1 MRIRS
6 EIRPVTN
13 TPLIWAEIDLNAVA
27 ANTCELRRVTRPEA
41 RLLVAVKANAYGH
54 GLVEVA
60 RQALQSGADTLG
72 VARMPEAL
80 ALRDAGIDAPVLV
93 FGYTPPS
100 DAEALLRHD
109 LIQTVYALE
118 TARAYSERIG
128 KSGGRLKVHLKVDTG
143 MGRLGILPD
152 TRRYVEPGMTVSDHA
167 IREVLAIAGLNELK
181 LEGIF
186 THFASSDS
194 ADKSFAEQQFDRF
207 LAFLDQ
213 LKRSG
218 FEFELRHAANS
229 GAIIDMPH
237 THLDMVRAGVSLYGL
252 YPSDE
257 VDKSR
262 IDLTPVMTLKA
273 RIVHLKKVPAGFP
286 VSYGMT
292 HTTQAPT
299 TIATVPVGYADGF
312 NRRLSNRGY
321 VLVRGEKAPIVGRVC
336 MDLTMIDVGHIPGV
350 ALEDEVVILGRQ
362 ANAAISADELAG
374 LLDTINYEITSAI
387 AARVPRVFLKS

>member
-1 MRIRS
+1 M
-6 EIRPVTN
+6 TD
-13 TPLIWAEIDLNAVA
+13 TPLIWAEIDLDAVA
-27 ANTCELRRVTRPEA
+27 ANVRELRRVTRPEA

-54 GLVEVA
+54 GLVEIA
-60 RQALQSGADTLG
+60 RQALESGADALG

-93 FGYTPPS
+93 FGFTPPS
-100 DAEALLRHD
+100 DVETLVRHD
-109 LIQTVYALE
+109 LIQTVYALK
-118 TARAYSERIG
+118 TARAYAELIG

-152 TRRYVEPGMTVSDHA
+152 SRRYVEPGMDISDHA
-167 IREVLAIAGLNELK
+167 VRAVLDIAGLHELM

-194 ADKSFAEQQFDRF
+194 ADKRFAEEQFDIF
-207 LAFLDQ
+207 MALLDQ

-218 FEFELRHAANS
+218 LEFEVRHAANS

-252 YPSDE
+252 YPSGE

-273 RIVHLKKVPAGFP
+273 RIAHLKKVPAGFP

-299 TIATVPVGYADGF
+299 TVATVPVGYADGF
-312 NRRLSNRGY
+312 NRRLSNRGHM
-321 VLVRGEKAPIVGRVC
+321 LVRGQKAPIIGRVC
-336 MDLTMIDVGHIPGV
+336 MDLTMIDVGHIPGAAV
-350 ALEDEVVILGRQ
+350 EDEVVILGRQ
-362 ANAAISADELAG
+362 ANEAITADELAD

-387 AARVPRVFLKS
+387 TARVPRVYLKR

>member
-1 MRIRS
+1 
-6 EIRPVTN
+6 VTN
-13 TPLIWAEIDLNAVA
+13 TPLIRAEIDLDAVA
-27 ANTCELRRVTRPEA
+27 ANTRELRRITRPEA

-60 RQALQSGADTLG
+60 RQALKSGADALG

-80 ALRDAGIDAPVLV
+80 ALRDAGIDAPVLI
-93 FGYTPPS
+93 FGFTPPS
-100 DAEALLRHD
+100 DAEILVRYD
-109 LIQTVYALE
+109 LIQTVYTFE
-118 TARAYSERIG
+118 TARAYAERIG
-128 KSGGRLKVHLKVDTG
+128 KSGGRLRVHLKIDTG

-152 TRRYVEPGMTVSDHA
+152 SRRHVEPGMAVSDRA
-167 IREVLAIAGLNELK
+167 VQEVTDIAGLKELT

-194 ADKSFAEQQFDRF
+194 ADKSFAEQQFDTF
-207 LAFLDQ
+207 LAFLGQ

-218 FEFELRHAANS
+218 LEFEVRHAANS
-229 GAIIDMPH
+229 GAIIDMPN
-237 THLDMVRAGVSLYGL
+237 THLDMVRAGVSLYGM

-262 IDLTPVMTLKA
+262 IELTPVMTLKA
-273 RIVHLKKVPAGFP
+273 RIAHLKMVPAGFP

-299 TIATVPVGYADGF
+299 IIATVPIGYADGF
-312 NRRLSNRGY
+312 NRRLSNRGHM
-321 VLVRGEKAPIVGRVC
+321 LVRGQKAPIVGRVC

-350 ALEDEVVILGRQ
+350 TVEDEVVILGRQ
-362 ANAAISADELAG
+362 ANETITADELAG
-374 LLDTINYEITSAI
+374 LLGTINYEITAAI
-387 AARVPRVFLKS
+387 TSRVPRIYLKS

>member
-1 MRIRS
+1 
-6 EIRPVTN
+6 VTD
-13 TPLIWAEIDLNAVA
+13 TPLIWAEIDLDAVA
-27 ANTCELRRVTRPEA
+27 ANVRELRRITRPEA

-60 RQALQSGADTLG
+60 RQALVHGADTLG
-72 VARMPEAL
+72 VARLPEAL
-80 ALRDAGIDAPVLV
+80 SLRSAGIDAPVLI

-100 DAEALLRHD
+100 DVEALARHD

-118 TARAYSERIG
+118 TARAYAERIG

-152 TRRYVEPGMTVSDHA
+152 SRRYVEPGMDISDHA
-167 IREVLAIAGLNELK
+167 VREVLDIAGLHELM

-186 THFASSDS
+186 THFASADS
-194 ADKSFAEQQFDRF
+194 ADKRFAEKQFGTF
-207 LAFLDQ
+207 MAFLDQ

-218 FEFELRHAANS
+218 LEFEVRHAANS

-292 HTTQAPT
+292 HTTLAPT

-312 NRRLSNRGY
+312 NRRLSNRGQM
-321 VLVRGEKAPIVGRVC
+321 LVHGQRAPIVGRVC
-336 MDLTMIDVGHIPGV
+336 MDLTMLDVGHIPGV
-350 ALEDEVVILGRQ
+350 AIEDEVVILGRQ
-362 ANAAISADELAG
+362 VNEEITVEDIAG
-374 LLDTINYEITSAI
+374 LLNTINYEITSAI
-387 AARVPRVFLKS
+387 TARVPRVYLKS

>member
-1 MRIRS
+1 M
-6 EIRPVTN
+6 TG
-13 TPLIWAEIDLNAVA
+13 TPLIWAEIDLDAVA
-27 ANTCELRRVTRPEA
+27 ANVRELRRITRPAA

-54 GLVEVA
+54 GLVAVA
-60 RQALQSGADTLG
+60 RQALAHGADALG
-72 VARMPEAL
+72 VARLPEAVT
-80 ALRDAGIDAPVLV
+80 LRSAGINAPVLI

-100 DAEALLRHD
+100 DVEALVRHD
-109 LIQTVYALE
+109 LIQTVYAPE
-118 TARAYSERIG
+118 TARAYAGRIG
-128 KSGGRLKVHLKVDTG
+128 KSGGRLRVHLKVDTG

-152 TRRYVEPGMTVSDHA
+152 SRRHVAPGMDISGQTA
-167 IREVLAIAGLNELK
+167 RGVLDIAGLHELM

-194 ADKSFAEQQFDRF
+194 ADKGFAEEQFGTF
-207 LAFLDQ
+207 MAFLDQ

-218 FEFELRHAANS
+218 LEFEVRHAANS

-292 HTTQAPT
+292 HTTPAPT

-312 NRRLSNRGY
+312 NRRLSNRGHM
-321 VLVRGEKAPIVGRVC
+321 LVHGQKVPIVGRVC
-336 MDLTMIDVGHIPGV
+336 MDLTMIDVGGIPGV

-362 ANAAISADELAG
+362 AGEAIPAEDIAG
-374 LLDTINYEITSAI
+374 LLNTINYEITSAI
-387 AARVPRVFLKS
+387 TARVPRIYLKS

>member
-1 MRIRS
+1 
-6 EIRPVTN
+6 VTN
-13 TPLIWAEIDLNAVA
+13 TPLIWAEIDLDAVA
-27 ANTCELRRVTRPEA
+27 ANVRELRRVTRPEA

-54 GLVEVA
+54 GLVAVA
-60 RQALQSGADTLG
+60 RQALESGADALG

-80 ALRDAGIDAPVLV
+80 ALRDAGIDAPVLI
-93 FGYTPPS
+93 FGFTPPS
-100 DAEALLRHD
+100 DVEALYRHD
-109 LIQTVYALE
+109 LIQTVYAPE
-118 TARAYSERIG
+118 TARAYAEGIG
-128 KSGGRLKVHLKVDTG
+128 KTGGRLKVHLKVDTG

-152 TRRYVEPGMTVSDHA
+152 SRRYVEPGMAVSDHA
-167 IREVLAIAGLNELK
+167 VREVIDIAGLNELA

-194 ADKSFAEQQFDRF
+194 ADKRFAEEQFDTF
-207 LAFLDQ
+207 TAFLGQ

-218 FEFELRHAANS
+218 FEFEVRHAANS

-252 YPSDE
+252 YPSGE

-273 RIVHLKKVPAGFP
+273 RIAQLKKVPAGFP

-299 TIATVPVGYADGF
+299 VIATVPVGYADGF
-312 NRRLSNRGY
+312 NRRLSNRGHM
-321 VLVRGEKAPIVGRVC
+321 LVRGQRAPIVGRVC
-336 MDLTMIDVGHIPGV
+336 MDLTMIDVGHIAGV
-350 ALEDEVVILGRQ
+350 SVDDEVVILGRQ
-362 ANAAISADELAG
+362 ANEAITADKIAG

-387 AARVPRVFLKS
+387 TARVPRVYLKN

>member
-1 MRIRS
+1 
-6 EIRPVTN
+6 VTE
-13 TPLIWAEIDLNAVA
+13 TPLIRAEIDLDAVA
-27 ANTCELRRVTRPEA
+27 ANTCQLRRVTRPEA

-60 RQALQSGADTLG
+60 RQALESGADALG

-80 ALRDAGIDAPVLV
+80 ALRDAGIDAPVLI
-93 FGYTPPS
+93 FGFTPPS
-100 DAEALLRHD
+100 DVETLVRHD
-109 LIQTVYALE
+109 LIQTVYAPE
-118 TARAYSERIG
+118 TAKAYAEGIG
-128 KSGGRLKVHLKVDTG
+128 KTGGRLKVHLKVDTG

-152 TRRYVEPGMTVSDHA
+152 SRRYVEPGMSVSDHA
-167 IREVLAIAGLNELK
+167 VREVLAIAGLKELT

-194 ADKSFAEQQFDRF
+194 ADKRFAEEQFGTF
-207 LAFLDQ
+207 MAFLDQ

-218 FEFELRHAANS
+218 IEFELRHAANS
-229 GAIIDMPH
+229 GAVIDMPH

-262 IDLTPVMTLKA
+262 IDLIPVMTLTA

-292 HTTQAPT
+292 HRTPSPT
-299 TIATVPVGYADGF
+299 VIATVPVGYADGF
-312 NRRLSNRGY
+312 NRRLSNRGHM
-321 VLVRGEKAPIVGRVC
+321 LVRGQKAPIVGRVC
-336 MDLTMIDVGHIPGV
+336 MDLTMIDVGRIADV
-350 ALEDEVVILGRQ
+350 AVEDEVVILGRQ
-362 ANAAISADELAG
+362 ANEAITADDLAG
-374 LLDTINYEITSAI
+374 LLGTINYEITSAI
-387 AARVPRVFLKS
+387 TARVPRVFLKS

>member
-1 MRIRS
+1 MA
-6 EIRPVTN
+6 E
-13 TPLIWAEIDLNAVA
+13 TPLIWAEIDLDAVA
-27 ANTCELRRVTRPEA
+27 ANVSELRRVTRPEA

-60 RQALQSGADTLG
+60 RQALESGADALG

-80 ALRDAGIDAPVLV
+80 ALRDAGIDAPVLI
-93 FGYTPPS
+93 FGYTPPLS
-100 DAEALLRHD
+100 VEALVRHD
-109 LIQTVYALE
+109 LIQTVYAPE
-118 TARAYSERIG
+118 TARAYAERIG
-128 KSGGRLKVHLKVDTG
+128 NSGGRLRVHLKVDTG

-152 TRRYVEPGMTVSDHA
+152 SRRYVEPGIAVSDHA
-167 IREVLAIAGLNELK
+167 IHEVLDIAGLNELT

-194 ADKSFAEQQFDRF
+194 ADKHFAEEQFDMF
-207 LAFLDQ
+207 MVFLDQ

-218 FEFELRHAANS
+218 LEFELRHAANS

-273 RIVHLKKVPAGFP
+273 RIAHLKKVPAGFP

-312 NRRLSNRGY
+312 NRRLSNRGRM
-321 VLVRGEKAPIVGRVC
+321 LVRGQKAPIVGRVC

-350 ALEDEVVILGRQ
+350 AVEDEVVILGRQ
-362 ANAAISADELAG
+362 ANEAITADELAG
-374 LLDTINYEITSAI
+374 LLDTINYEFTSAI
-387 AARVPRVFLKS
+387 NARVPRIYLKS

>member
-1 MRIRS
+1 
-6 EIRPVTN
+6 VTE
-13 TPLIWAEIDLNAVA
+13 TPLIQAEIDLDAVA
-27 ANTCELRRVTRPEA
+27 TNTRELRRVTRPEA

-54 GLVEVA
+54 GLVAVA
-60 RQALQSGADTLG
+60 RQALGSGADALG

-80 ALRDAGIDAPVLV
+80 LLRDAGIDAPVLI
-93 FGYTPPS
+93 FGFTPPS
-100 DAEALLRHD
+100 DVEALVRHD

-152 TRRYVEPGMTVSDHA
+152 SRRYVEPGMPVSDHA
-167 IREVLAIAGLNELK
+167 IGEVLAIAALNELA

-194 ADKSFAEQQFDRF
+194 ADKGFAEQQFDRF
-207 LAFLDQ
+207 MAFLDQ
-213 LKRSG
+213 LKHAG
-218 FEFELRHAANS
+218 IEFEVRHAANS

-292 HTTQAPT
+292 HRTPSPT
-299 TIATVPVGYADGF
+299 VIATVPVGYADGF
-312 NRRLSNRGY
+312 NRRLSNRGHL
-321 VLVRGEKAPIVGRVC
+321 LVRGHKAPIVGRVC

-362 ANAAISADELAG
+362 ANAAITADDLAG
-374 LLDTINYEITSAI
+374 LLGTINYEITSAI
-387 AARVPRVFLKS
+387 TARVPRVFLKS

>member
-1 MRIRS
+1 MA
-6 EIRPVTN
+6 E
-13 TPLIWAEIDLNAVA
+13 TPLIWAEIDLNAIA
-27 ANTCELRRVTRPEA
+27 ANVRELRRVTRPEA

-54 GLVEVA
+54 GLLEVA
-60 RQALQSGADTLG
+60 RQALETGADALG
-72 VARMPEAL
+72 VARMPEGL

-93 FGYTPPS
+93 FGFTPPS
-100 DAEALLRHD
+100 DVEALVRHD
-109 LIQTVYALE
+109 LIQTVYTLD
-118 TARAYSERIG
+118 TARAYAERIG

-152 TRRYVEPGMTVSDHA
+152 SRRYVEPGMAVSDHA
-167 IREVLAIAGLNELK
+167 VQEVTDIASLKELT

-194 ADKSFAEQQFDRF
+194 ADKSFAEQQFDTF
-207 LAFLDQ
+207 MAFLGQ
-213 LKRSG
+213 LKRAG
-218 FEFELRHAANS
+218 LEFELRHAANS
-229 GAIIDMPH
+229 GAIIVMPH
-237 THLDMVRAGVSLYGL
+237 THLDMVRAGVLLYGL

-262 IDLTPVMTLKA
+262 IELTPVMTLKA
-273 RIVHLKKVPAGFP
+273 RIAHLKKVPAGFP

-312 NRRLSNRGY
+312 NRRLSNRGHM
-321 VLVRGEKAPIVGRVC
+321 LVRGQKAPIVGRVC

-350 ALEDEVVILGRQ
+350 VVEDEVVIVGRQ
-362 ANAAISADELAG
+362 ANETITADELAG

-387 AARVPRVFLKS
+387 TARVPRVYLKC

>member
-1 MRIRS
+1 MA
-6 EIRPVTN
+6 E
-13 TPLIWAEIDLNAVA
+13 TPLIWAEIDLNAIA
-27 ANTCELRRVTRPEA
+27 ANVRELRRVTRPEA

-54 GLVEVA
+54 GLLEVA
-60 RQALQSGADTLG
+60 RQALETGADALG
-72 VARMPEAL
+72 VARMPEGL

-93 FGYTPPS
+93 FGFTPPS
-100 DAEALLRHD
+100 DVEALVRHD
-109 LIQTVYALE
+109 LIQTVYTLD
-118 TARAYSERIG
+118 TARAYAERIG

-152 TRRYVEPGMTVSDHA
+152 SRRYVEPGMAVSDHA
-167 IREVLAIAGLNELK
+167 VQEVTDIAGLKELT

-194 ADKSFAEQQFDRF
+194 ADKSFAEQQFDTF
-207 LAFLDQ
+207 MAFLGQ
-213 LKRSG
+213 LKRAG
-218 FEFELRHAANS
+218 LEFELRHAANS

-237 THLDMVRAGVSLYGL
+237 THLDMVRAGVLLYGL

-262 IDLTPVMTLKA
+262 IELTPVMTLKA
-273 RIVHLKKVPAGFP
+273 RIAHLKKVPAGFP

-312 NRRLSNRGY
+312 NRRLSNRGHM
-321 VLVRGEKAPIVGRVC
+321 LVRGQKAPIVGRVC

-350 ALEDEVVILGRQ
+350 VVEDEVVIVGRQ
-362 ANAAISADELAG
+362 ANETITADELAG

-387 AARVPRVFLKS
+387 TARVPRVYLKC

>member
-1 MRIRS
+1 M
-6 EIRPVTN
+6 TDM
-13 TPLIWAEIDLNAVA
+13 PLIWAEIDLDAVA
-27 ANTCELRRVTRPEA
+27 TNVRELRRVTRPEA

-60 RQALQSGADTLG
+60 RQALESGADALG
-72 VARMPEAL
+72 VARLPEAL
-80 ALRDAGIDAPVLV
+80 SLRSAGIDAPVLI

-100 DAEALLRHD
+100 DVEDLVRHD
-109 LIQTVYALE
+109 LIQTVYALK
-118 TARAYSERIG
+118 TARAYAERIG

-152 TRRYVEPGMTVSDHA
+152 SRRYVEPGMALSDHA
-167 IREVLAIAGLNELK
+167 VREVLDIAGLRELM

-186 THFASSDS
+186 THFASADS
-194 ADKSFAEQQFDRF
+194 ADKRFAEEQFDTF
-207 LAFLDQ
+207 IVFLDQ

-218 FEFELRHAANS
+218 LEFEVRHAANS

-292 HTTQAPT
+292 HTTPSPT
-299 TIATVPVGYADGF
+299 TIATVPIGYADGF
-312 NRRLSNRGY
+312 NRRLSNRGHM
-321 VLVRGEKAPIVGRVC
+321 LVRGQKAPIVGRVC
-336 MDLTMIDVGHIPGV
+336 MDLTMVDVGHIPGV
-350 ALEDEVVILGRQ
+350 ALEDEVVILGCQ
-362 ANAAISADELAG
+362 VNAMISAEDIAG

-387 AARVPRVFLKS
+387 TARVPRIYLKSR

>member
-1 MRIRS
+1 MA
-6 EIRPVTN
+6 E
-13 TPLIWAEIDLNAVA
+13 TPLIWAEIDLNAIA
-27 ANTCELRRVTRPEA
+27 ANVRELRRVTRPEA

-54 GLVEVA
+54 GLLEVA
-60 RQALQSGADTLG
+60 RQALETGADALG
-72 VARMPEAL
+72 VARMPEGL

-93 FGYTPPS
+93 FGFTPPS
-100 DAEALLRHD
+100 DVEALVRHD
-109 LIQTVYALE
+109 LIQTVYTLD
-118 TARAYSERIG
+118 TARAYAERIG

-152 TRRYVEPGMTVSDHA
+152 SRRYVEPGMTVSDHA
-167 IREVLAIAGLNELK
+167 VQEVTDIASLKELT

-194 ADKSFAEQQFDRF
+194 ADKSFAEQQFDTF
-207 LAFLDQ
+207 MAFLGQ
-213 LKRSG
+213 LKRAG
-218 FEFELRHAANS
+218 LEFELRHAANS

-237 THLDMVRAGVSLYGL
+237 THLDMVRAGVLLYGL

-262 IDLTPVMTLKA
+262 IELTPVMTLKA
-273 RIVHLKKVPAGFP
+273 RIAHLKKVPAGFP

-312 NRRLSNRGY
+312 NRRLSNRGHM
-321 VLVRGEKAPIVGRVC
+321 LVRGQKAPIVGRVC

-350 ALEDEVVILGRQ
+350 VVEDEVVIVGRQ
-362 ANAAISADELAG
+362 ANETITADELAG

-387 AARVPRVFLKS
+387 TARVPRVYLKC

>member
-1 MRIRS
+1 
-6 EIRPVTN
+6 VTD
-13 TPLIWAEIDLNAVA
+13 TPLIWAEIDLDAVA
-27 ANTCELRRVTRPEA
+27 ANVRELRRVTRPEA

-54 GLVEVA
+54 GLVEIA
-60 RQALQSGADTLG
+60 RQALESGADALG

-93 FGYTPPS
+93 FGFTPPS
-100 DAEALLRHD
+100 DVEALVRHD
-109 LIQTVYALE
+109 LIQTVYALK
-118 TARAYSERIG
+118 TARAYAELIG

-152 TRRYVEPGMTVSDHA
+152 SRRYVEPGMDISDHA
-167 IREVLAIAGLNELK
+167 VRAVLDIAGLHELM

-194 ADKSFAEQQFDRF
+194 ADKRFAEEQFDIF
-207 LAFLDQ
+207 MAFLDQ

-218 FEFELRHAANS
+218 LEFEVRHAANS

-252 YPSDE
+252 YPSGE

-273 RIVHLKKVPAGFP
+273 RIAHLKKVPAGFP

-299 TIATVPVGYADGF
+299 TVATVPVGYADGF
-312 NRRLSNRGY
+312 NRRLSNRGHM
-321 VLVRGEKAPIVGRVC
+321 LVRGQKAPIIGRVC
-336 MDLTMIDVGHIPGV
+336 MDLTMIDVGHIPGAAV
-350 ALEDEVVILGRQ
+350 EDEVVILGRQ
-362 ANAAISADELAG
+362 ANEAITADELAD

-387 AARVPRVFLKS
+387 TARVPRVYLKR

>member
-1 MRIRS
+1 M
-6 EIRPVTN
+6 
-13 TPLIWAEIDLNAVA
+13 PLIWAEIDLDAVA
-27 ANTCELRRVTRPEA
+27 TNVRELRRVTRPEA

-60 RQALQSGADTLG
+60 RQALESGADALG
-72 VARMPEAL
+72 VARLPEAL
-80 ALRDAGIDAPVLV
+80 SLRSAGIDAPVLI

-100 DAEALLRHD
+100 DVEDLVRHD
-109 LIQTVYALE
+109 LIQTVYALK
-118 TARAYSERIG
+118 TARAYAERIG

-152 TRRYVEPGMTVSDHA
+152 SRRYVEPGMALSDHA
-167 IREVLAIAGLNELK
+167 VREVLDIAGLRELM

-186 THFASSDS
+186 THFASADS
-194 ADKSFAEQQFDRF
+194 ADKRFAEEQFDTF
-207 LAFLDQ
+207 IVFLDQ

-218 FEFELRHAANS
+218 LEFEVRHAANS

-292 HTTQAPT
+292 HTTPSPT
-299 TIATVPVGYADGF
+299 TIATVPIGYADGF
-312 NRRLSNRGY
+312 NRRLSNRGHM
-321 VLVRGEKAPIVGRVC
+321 LVRGQKAPIVGRVC
-336 MDLTMIDVGHIPGV
+336 MDLTMVDVGHIPGV
-350 ALEDEVVILGRQ
+350 ALEDEVVILGCQ
-362 ANAAISADELAG
+362 VNAMISAEDIAG

-387 AARVPRVFLKS
+387 TARVPRIYLKSR

>member
-1 MRIRS
+1 M
-6 EIRPVTN
+6 
-13 TPLIWAEIDLNAVA
+13 PLTWAEIDLDAVA
-27 ANTCELRRVTRPEA
+27 ANTRELRRVTRPEA

-60 RQALQSGADTLG
+60 RQALESGADALG

-80 ALRDAGIDAPVLV
+80 LLRDAGIDAPVLI
-93 FGYTPPS
+93 FGFTPPS
-100 DAEALLRHD
+100 DVEALLRHD

-118 TARAYSERIG
+118 TARAYAEGIR
-128 KSGGRLKVHLKVDTG
+128 KTGGRLKVHLKVDTG

-152 TRRYVEPGMTVSDHA
+152 SRRYVEPGMSVSDHA
-167 IREVLAIAGLNELK
+167 VREVLAIAGLNELT

-194 ADKSFAEQQFDRF
+194 ADKRFAEEQFGTF
-207 LAFLDQ
+207 MAFLDQ

-218 FEFELRHAANS
+218 IEFELRHAANS
-229 GAIIDMPH
+229 GAVIDMPH
-237 THLDMVRAGVSLYGL
+237 THLDMVRAGVSFYGL

-257 VDKSR
+257 VVKSR
-262 IDLTPVMTLKA
+262 IDLIPVMTLKA

-292 HTTQAPT
+292 HTTPSPT
-299 TIATVPVGYADGF
+299 VIATVPVGYADGF
-312 NRRLSNRGY
+312 NRRLSNRGHM
-321 VLVRGEKAPIVGRVC
+321 LVRGQKAPIVGRVC

-350 ALEDEVVILGRQ
+350 AVEDEVVILGRQ
-362 ANAAISADELAG
+362 ANEAITADDLAG

-387 AARVPRVFLKS
+387 TARVPRVFLKS

>member
-1 MRIRS
+1 
-6 EIRPVTN
+6 VTN
-13 TPLIWAEIDLNAVA
+13 TPLTWAEIDLDAVA
-27 ANTCELRRVTRPEA
+27 ANTRELRRVTRPEA

-60 RQALQSGADTLG
+60 RRALESGADALG

-80 ALRDAGIDAPVLV
+80 ALRDAGIDAPILV
-93 FGYTPPS
+93 FGFTPPS
-100 DAEALLRHD
+100 DVEDLVRHD

-118 TARAYSERIG
+118 TARAYADGIG

-152 TRRYVEPGMTVSDHA
+152 ARRYVEPGMDISDDA
-167 IREVLAIAGLNELK
+167 VREVTDIAGLSALT

-194 ADKSFAEQQFDRF
+194 ADKRFAEKQFATF
-207 LAFLDQ
+207 MAFLDQ
-213 LKRSG
+213 LKHSG
-218 FEFELRHAANS
+218 IEFEVRHAANS
-229 GAIIDMPH
+229 GAIIDLPH

-252 YPSDE
+252 YPSGE

-262 IDLTPVMTLKA
+262 IILTPVMMLKA

-292 HTTQAPT
+292 HTTPAPT
-299 TIATVPVGYADGF
+299 VIATVPVGYADGF
-312 NRRLSNRGY
+312 NRRSSNRGHM
-321 VLVRGEKAPIVGRVC
+321 LVHGQRAPIVGRVC

-350 ALEDEVVILGRQ
+350 AVEDEVVILGRQ
-362 ANAAISADELAG
+362 ANEAITADELAG
-374 LLDTINYEITSAI
+374 LLGTINYEVTSAI
-387 AARVPRVFLKS
+387 TARVPRVYLKS